1 MSSERGGRAE
11 LGAHAVHAPAA
22 DHGGL
27 PVIRA
32 HYASLSLSERK
43 IADYLLAHPTEA
55 VYLSITDVADRA
67 EVGEATV
74 SRFCRKLGL
83 RGFQELKVMLAQEQG
98 PLELKAIDP
107 PGDEDLAVLTRR
119 TARLTMRVVEDTA
132 RLLDQQRLDQ
142 AIALLTEARKI
153 DFYGLGT
160 SGLTA
165 LDAQHKFLS
174 LGKHCN
180 AFVDPHVQAMSASL
194 LTPLDVAVAF
204 SHSGSTKDAVASLRC
219 AREAGAHT
227 ICITS
232 FARSPITRVADIAL
246 LAAIGETTVARS
258 LRAKIAHLL
267 IVEVLFEGCKE
278 RLGDRA
284 THAAELTMAAVMDK
298 MY

>member
-1 MSSERGGRAE
+1 MVLSETP
-11 LGAHAVHAPAA
+11 V
-22 DHGGL
+22 DHDDGNGDL
-27 PVIRA
+27 PIIRA
-32 HYASLSLSERK
+32 HYATLSVSERK
-43 IADYLLAHPTEA
+43 IADYLLEHPAEA
-55 VYLSITDVADRA
+55 LYLSITDVADRA

-83 RGFQELKVMLAQEQG
+83 RGFQELKVMLAQEKG
-98 PLELKAIDP
+98 PAAVRVVGP
-107 PGDEDLAVLTRR
+107 PGDGDLAILTRQK
-119 TARLTMRVVEDTA
+119 AQQSIKVIEDTA
-132 RLLDQQRLDQ
+132 RLLDQQALER
-142 AIALLTEARKI
+142 AITLLTEARKI

-194 LTPLDVAVAF
+194 LSSLDVAVAF
-204 SHSGSTKDAVASLRC
+204 SHSGSTKDAVTSLRW
-219 AREAGAHT
+219 ARESGAHT

-232 FARSPITRVADIAL
+232 FGRSPITRVADVAL

-258 LRAKIAHLL
+258 LRAKIAHLFV
-267 IVEVLFEGCKE
+267 VEVLFEGCRE

-284 THAAELTMAAVMDK
+284 ARAAEATMAAVMDK